1 MLVIVLVLR
10 FNVAALAPRLGGV
23 AVVGGANVRSDDW
36 VWPGS
41 SREWKTLVTLLLH
54 WHRSDHLGAL
64 LCAGLIALGLRGL
77 VADSLRVAGLGW
89 HLTAGLGVTS
99 AVVALSLVDL
109 DTLLV
114 HLAVLVVCCGAL
126 LVIHRGALLEH
137 LLLHHHHGELSTLL
151 TLHLLGLQRNSSR
164 NMNMDNKYYWSLT
177 DSTLNCCSTD
187 T

>member
-151 TLHLLGLQRNSSR
+151 TLHLLGLQRKSCR
-164 NMNMDNKYYWSLT
+164 NYEYGQQILLGT
-177 DSTLNCCSTD
+177 Q
-187 T
+187 